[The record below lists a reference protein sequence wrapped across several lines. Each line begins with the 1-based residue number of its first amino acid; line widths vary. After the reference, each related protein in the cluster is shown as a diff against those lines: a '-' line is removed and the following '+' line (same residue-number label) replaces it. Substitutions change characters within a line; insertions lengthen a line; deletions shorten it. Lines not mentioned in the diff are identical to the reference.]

1 LVYKRLKPA
10 DKEHPYGHGEVESL
24 AALVISLR
32 LLLAAVIIM
41 KERIVNIATPHKS
54 PAAYT
59 LIILIVVMVVKE
71 LLPRFVHK
79 TGHETQSHG
88 VKADAFHH
96 RSDAIVSAAA
106 FIGISVELIGKGYEN
121 ADDYAAL
128 IASSIILINAY
139 KIARSAIDELMDA
152 APDNQFTEQI
162 KSLAVKI
169 QGVMAIE
176 KQISG
181 KQIALIL

>member
-1 LVYKRLKPA
+1 
-10 DKEHPYGHGEVESL
+10 
-24 AALVISLR
+24 
-32 LLLAAVIIM
+32 
-41 KERIVNIATPHKS
+41 
-54 PAAYT
+54 
-59 LIILIVVMVVKE
+59 
-71 LLPRFVHK
+71 
-79 TGHETQSHG
+79 
-88 VKADAFHH
+88 
-96 RSDAIVSAAA
+96 
-106 FIGISVELIGKGYEN
+106 
-121 ADDYAAL
+121 
-128 IASSIILINAY
+128 LINAY